1 MPVPMGYGYDP
12 RDYVQDYS
20 WINQMVGQLGQ
31 AATAFTQARENIKE
45 FKTLEDSYQDGMG
58 VALKDAEEAGISRK
72 DATKKYNELYNV
84 IRGKGLDWNL
94 DRFEKAPTQ
103 WEAFVQQGFYKN
115 KLGKGV
121 QSAIQGTGLP
131 KNLAPIGQPQNVE
144 TYEPSGVQGVDATSS
159 TTMQQY
165 QVPEWYGKPA
175 ENIEQVEQRLGEMY
189 PDRKITREDIQSYPA
204 ARAIGTM
211 AEQQKQQLLEE
222 KIATEKGMQEYQKA
236 KSHNEKLAVLRKN
249 SPILKQ
255 IEDEKE
261 LTKLEISA
269 RTALTKTPKFKK
281 DPLNPDVETNEI
293 TDEYVELK
301 ALADDIAKRKA
312 EISGRPVPEKKVPV
326 TPEVE
331 TITKGLIGIVDES
344 GISRDDVP
352 AVRGKMAETL
362 SNFASDQLG
371 FAVEPANLV
380 KALETATV
388 EEVVNELVEMSREPG
403 IVPYASKYSQPRQIG
418 GGEDR
423 NIAQKFLDWLSGAF
437 KQQPKP
443 VQSQAQTPQ
452 PIGSQQ
458 PNTKYY
464 GGNPSIY

>member
-20 WINQMVGQLGQ
+20 WINQMVAGLGQ
-31 AATAFTQARENIKE
+31 AATSFAQARSNIKE
-45 FKTLEDSYQDGMG
+45 LKTLEDAYQSSMD
-58 VALKDAEEAGISRK
+58 VALKDAEEVGIPRAE
-72 DATKKYNELYNV
+72 ATKKYNELYNV
-84 IRGKGLDWNL
+84 IRAKGLDWNL
-94 DRFEKAPTQ
+94 DRFEKAPSQ
-103 WEAFVQQGFYKN
+103 WEAFIQQGFHKN
-115 KLGKGV
+115 KLGQGV
-121 QSAIQGTGLP
+121 SDAIQGRGLP
-131 KNLAPIGQPQNVE
+131 ANPTPIGEPQSARTLSPTDDPNIDKLSWTNVQEYE
-144 TYEPSGVQGVDATSS
+144 T
-159 TTMQQY
+159 
-165 QVPEWYGKPA
+165 PEWYGKPA

-189 PDRKITREDIQSYPA
+189 PGRKITREDIEAFPM
-204 ARAIGTM
+204 ARALGS
-211 AEQQKQQLLEE
+211 EYDQQKKVLQQE
-222 KIATEKGMQEYQKA
+222 KIASEKALQEYRKA
-236 KSHNEKLAVLRKN
+236 KSHNEKLAALRKN

-281 DPLNPDVETNEI
+281 DPLKPDVETNEI

-331 TITKGLIGIVDES
+331 TITKGLIGIVDEF

-362 SNFASDQLG
+362 SSFASDQLG
-371 FAVEPANLV
+371 FAVDPANLV
-380 KALETATV
+380 KALEAATV

-403 IVPYASKYSQPRQIG
+403 MVPYASKYSQPGPIN

-437 KQQPKP
+437 KQKPKP
-443 VQSQAQTPQ
+443 AQSSSHTPQ

-458 PNTKYY
+458 PTVKSY